1 MLRKSVFGEIL
12 KLKNSF
18 IWYVLLALPLISV
31 LIGSGNFYL
40 NQGILK
46 KEWYSLWTQVSLFY
60 GEFFFPILIAIF
72 CAYICRLEHMNHN
85 WNNVMTLP
93 VNLKNIFLSKLT
105 VVSMLTAITSFLCC
119 LLYCCRKY
127 VWFFW

>member
-1 MLRKSVFGEIL
+1 MLRKSVLGEIL

-60 GEFFFPILIAIF
+60 G
-72 CAYICRLEHMNHN
+72 N
-85 WNNVMTLP
+85 
-93 VNLKNIFLSKLT
+93 FLSYLNRN
-105 VVSMLTAITSFLCC
+105 LLCIY
-119 LLYCCRKY
+119 L
-127 VWFFW
+127 

>member
-1 MLRKSVFGEIL
+1 MLRKSVLGEIL

-93 VNLKNIFLSKLT
+93 VNLKI
-105 VVSMLTAITSFLCC
+105 SFYLN
-119 LLYCCRKY
+119 LQ
-127 VWFFW
+127 

>member
-1 MLRKSVFGEIL
+1 MLRKSVLGEIL

-46 KEWYSLWTQVSLFY
+46 KNGTAY
-60 GEFFFPILIAIF
+60 GLKLVFFMGNFS
-72 CAYICRLEHMNHN
+72 
-85 WNNVMTLP
+85 
-93 VNLKNIFLSKLT
+93 FLS
-105 VVSMLTAITSFLCC
+105 
-119 LLYCCRKY
+119 
-127 VWFFW
+127 

>member
-1 MLRKSVFGEIL
+1 MLRKSVLGEIL

-46 KEWYSLWTQVSLFY
+46 RMVQLMDSS
-60 GEFFFPILIAIF
+60 
-72 CAYICRLEHMNHN
+72 
-85 WNNVMTLP
+85 
-93 VNLKNIFLSKLT
+93 
-105 VVSMLTAITSFLCC
+105 
-119 LLYCCRKY
+119 
-127 VWFFW
+127 